1 MIRIYLLILIL
12 ASFLHSDVFHNE
24 NVASE
29 VRNIALLRAAYHSS
43 SIDVHKT
50 GHLTT
55 NGLIS
60 TLKPNNTISV
70 SSQWLDQPR
79 THSVRT
85 LLNRN
90 RNQTFICIHPQTWVD
105 VTVPSSAKPASSYTI
120 RPGTYASSRNPKS
133 WTLLGSNDNRTWAIL
148 SDVANFMFEEN
159 VTEASHF
166 QIDQEIRF
174 ATYRL
179 NITKNNGN
187 TEGMYGGMLELAE
200 FDLLDADGKSILH
213 RPASNRAK
221 VRDKYWEARTTNN
234 EWVVID
240 FGALSSLSTVV
251 ISWGLDSI
259 GHEYDILVSNGSTSE
274 LQNGK
279 AAFASVYEERSGGS
293 KGTVHTIKLKD
304 GIFCRLMKL
313 LVRGAVAKPLS
324 SPLDAPSRFSAIR
337 VAQIEVIGSNDLVV
351 KPSPRPPF
359 DEKRMRQDLSGGSWK
374 VKRASEVE
382 GKGSELSLGKEFDED
397 IIEREQSGGT
407 AGRNTEQAKEEAD
420 KADRMEDGWVIATV
434 PGTVLVSYLN
444 VGAIPDPNFGDQ
456 QLQISDW
463 FFTTDFWYCS
473 GFDVSE
479 KMRGK
484 RCWLNFDGINWKADI
499 WVNGVLL
506 SKRIEGAFIRGKYD
520 ITNLIKYKPEKAA
533 ENGADGLSG
542 SSSNASQKEL
552 NHIAVF
558 IHRCNNPG
566 EVDTKTESYAGHN
579 GGVLGKDNP
588 TIHASVGWDWV
599 MTVRGRNTGIYNDVY
614 LTFTGDVVV
623 RDPWVETHVRS
634 VGNSKQ
640 AQLTFRCEVMNAV
653 GGEEGDRSKSE
664 QNDVSVSKQ
673 MQPAESKKVEVRA
686 TLEGTDVEF
695 VQTLELSAQ
704 ETKTVEINATLDNP
718 KLWWP
723 NRYGEQHLYK
733 CHVEAKEIVD
743 TITEEAAKGKMM
755 LNEQSSSNST
765 NDGDKLTKLLSDFY
779 SFDVGVRD
787 LYFPKNGILTVIING
802 KPIFC
807 SGGNWGMDESMM
819 RCRTAEDYE
828 IRVRLHKEAHFTMIR
843 NWVGMTGDEEFYSAC
858 DRNGILVFDDFWLA
872 NPWDGPEPDD
882 PEMFMRN
889 ARDKVRWARKH
900 PSLCVY
906 CGRNEGSPPASLY
919 QPLKQATT
927 ELDGS
932 RLFVGSSTGMTEGVA
947 LTGNG
952 PYSVQG
958 PAYYYRSNSKTFHT
972 EMGMPN
978 VPSARSIREML
989 PAHRLWPRGELWGLH
1004 DFALGSAQ
1012 NGRRFLSEATLFG
1025 NDRVFNKEAA
1035 SEAACAG
1042 SSSTNSNDSNTSS
1055 LICSASF
1062 AANPF
1067 EEFVWRSQF
1076 VNYENHKAMFEGS
1089 TLRESRGLLMWMSQ
1103 SCWPSMVWQTY
1114 DFFFD
1119 TNAGYFGCKKGNQ
1132 PFSVVYNIDSKNI
1145 SVVNNAWKRWENV
1158 KIEVWVHDL
1167 HGKKLNS
1174 FEGEMTMSENTM
1186 VSPPPFAF
1194 SAPQEGIFF
1203 VSTRASQVKGEEVE
1217 VISDNFYWDKV
1228 GGSRSFMD
1236 FSGLK
1241 NATIAAGIS
1250 GVEETPAPSLLSFW
1264 SATPSSLPDSA
1275 SQSSIRRFSVTLI
1288 NTSPDPAL
1296 LVHLQLYRV
1305 PSSSSSSSSTSVPL
1319 TSRVL
1324 PVYFSDNWF
1333 GLMPQ
1338 TSKTVSVEFDSKWL
1352 HRDSFVVVVDGY
1364 NVSPIVL
1371 ETKEN

>member
-1 MIRIYLLILIL
+1 MKF
-12 ASFLHSDVFHNE
+12 S
-24 NVASE
+24 
-29 VRNIALLRAAYHSS
+29 
-43 SIDVHKT
+43 
-50 GHLTT
+50 HLTT

-60 TLKPNNTISV
+60 TLKPNNTISI

-159 VTEASHF
+159 DTEASHF
-166 QIDQEIRF
+166 QIDQKIRF

-221 VRDKYWEARTTNN
+221 VRDNYWEARTTNN

-259 GHEYDILVSNGSTSE
+259 GHEYGILASNGSTSE

-279 AAFASVYEERSGGS
+279 AVFASVYEERSGGS

-304 GIFCRLMKL
+304 DISCRLMKL

-324 SPLDAPSRFSAIR
+324 SPLDTPSRFSAIR

-407 AGRNTEQAKEEAD
+407 VGRNTEQAKEEAD

-463 FFTTDFWYCS
+463 FFTTDFWYCC

-499 WVNGVLL
+499 WVNG
-506 SKRIEGAFIRGKYD
+506 
-520 ITNLIKYKPEKAA
+520 
-533 ENGADGLSG
+533 
-542 SSSNASQKEL
+542 
-552 NHIAVF
+552 
-558 IHRCNNPG
+558 
-566 EVDTKTESYAGHN
+566 
-579 GGVLGKDNP
+579 
-588 TIHASVGWDWV
+588 
-599 MTVRGRNTGIYNDVY
+599 
-614 LTFTGDVVV
+614 
-623 RDPWVETHVRS
+623 
-634 VGNSKQ
+634 
-640 AQLTFRCEVMNAV
+640 
-653 GGEEGDRSKSE
+653 
-664 QNDVSVSKQ
+664 
-673 MQPAESKKVEVRA
+673 
-686 TLEGTDVEF
+686 
-695 VQTLELSAQ
+695 
-704 ETKTVEINATLDNP
+704 
-718 KLWWP
+718 
-723 NRYGEQHLYK
+723 
-733 CHVEAKEIVD
+733 
-743 TITEEAAKGKMM
+743 
-755 LNEQSSSNST
+755 
-765 NDGDKLTKLLSDFY
+765 
-779 SFDVGVRD
+779 
-787 LYFPKNGILTVIING
+787 
-802 KPIFC
+802 
-807 SGGNWGMDESMM
+807 
-819 RCRTAEDYE
+819 
-828 IRVRLHKEAHFTMIR
+828 
-843 NWVGMTGDEEFYSAC
+843 
-858 DRNGILVFDDFWLA
+858 
-872 NPWDGPEPDD
+872 
-882 PEMFMRN
+882 
-889 ARDKVRWARKH
+889 
-900 PSLCVY
+900 
-906 CGRNEGSPPASLY
+906 
-919 QPLKQATT
+919 
-927 ELDGS
+927 
-932 RLFVGSSTGMTEGVA
+932 
-947 LTGNG
+947 
-952 PYSVQG
+952 
-958 PAYYYRSNSKTFHT
+958 
-972 EMGMPN
+972 
-978 VPSARSIREML
+978 
-989 PAHRLWPRGELWGLH
+989 AHRLWPRGELWGLH

-1035 SEAACAG
+1035 SEVACAG

-1194 SAPQEGIFF
+1194 SVPQEGIFF
-1203 VSTRASQVKGEEVE
+1203 VSTRASQVKGKEVE

-1241 NATIAAGIS
+1241 NATIAAGVS

-1275 SQSSIRRFSVTLI
+1275 SQSSIRRFSVTLN

-1352 HRDSFVVVVDGY
+1352 HGDSFVVVVDG
-1364 NVSPIVL
+1364 
-1371 ETKEN
+1371 